1 MSRFARTPPKLA
13 NEYLKEE
20 SAVTPGPSRVR
31 INQLHGQVSELV
43 RKNQT
48 LDASLSYLKRSTTAN
63 IYFQRKLISEATH
76 YKLAIQTKDD
86 EIKAIKDASRIVRK
100 ELEWFKKELEHC
112 VSEGSS
118 MRDQIQLHSGIQQ
131 QKALIA
137 LAQEQMR
144 VVEIENQL
152 LESDRARVLRDHK
165 ISLFQARE
173 EELLADLEER
183 DAKIDDLES
192 DLAMM
197 SSSLEAERNTAQS
210 ATSARPSSK
219 ELRQAQTE
227 VLSAR
232 AEIASLQTKVESLE
246 SKTRAL
252 KSSEK
257 EAKSE
262 LENWLREEG
271 SVSSKQKEKT
281 ELRTQMRGLEFELG
295 KRLEQVEELKE
306 DLKKAK
312 KDGKE
317 RERLPK
323 DKLKDAQEKAERL
336 QEEQE
341 ESRASAHKSGTGK
354 RDKARKASPEDTES
368 EDESPKKKAKKA
380 VSVSKAPFPNAKP
393 QSKAKRAAESS
404 LASDS
409 EADRPATKKVKALSK
424 TQATPLEESDTD
436 NKIKSSKVKVAG
448 KNEGLEEDGTDISK
462 DGDEKKKKKKR
473 TLGIQPKPSFSWDHI
488 MDSGDGVI
496 PSYLSPAKGGGKPT
510 GTIPR
515 MGLSIPN
522 RMKRF
527 G

>member
-43 RKNQT
+43 RKNQA
-48 LDASLSYLKRSTTAN
+48 LD
-63 IYFQRKLISEATH
+63 RKLVSEATH

-86 EIKAIKDASRIVRK
+86 EIKAIKDASRIVQK
-100 ELEWFKKELEHC
+100 ELEWSKKELEHC

-165 ISLFQARE
+165 ISLFQTRE
-173 EELLADLEER
+173 EELLADLQER

-210 ATSARPSSK
+210 ATSAQNSSK

-271 SVSSKQKEKT
+271 SVSSRQKEKT
-281 ELRTQMRGLEFELG
+281 ELRTQMRRLESELE
-295 KRLEQVEELKE
+295 KRLEEVEELKE

-312 KDGKE
+312 KDGRD
-317 RERLPK
+317 RERLLK

-368 EDESPKKKAKKA
+368 EDESQKKKAKKA
-380 VSVSKAPFPNAKP
+380 VSNAKP

-436 NKIKSSKVKVAG
+436 NKIKSSKAKVAG
-448 KNEGLEEDGTDISK
+448 KDEGLEEDGTDISK